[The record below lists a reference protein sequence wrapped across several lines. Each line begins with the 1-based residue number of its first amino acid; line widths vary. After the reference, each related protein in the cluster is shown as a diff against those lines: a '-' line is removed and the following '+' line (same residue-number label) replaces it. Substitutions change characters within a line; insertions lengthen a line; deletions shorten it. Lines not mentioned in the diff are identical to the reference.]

1 MHSGVDR
8 KNLMQKNKCPIL
20 TASTVMEFLLD
31 IDERRKKLGTAAIF
45 ILIPLIG
52 ILDYLSGPQVT
63 FSLKYLIPVAMAA
76 WFAGRRTGFIA
87 AVFSTLIWLFTDL
100 ATGRFSSSMFLHYWN
115 AANRMV
121 FFMFMVLLLST
132 LRRALKREHELSRTD
147 FLTGAMLSRSFYEVT
162 ELEISRS
169 NRYEHPL
176 TIVYMDIDDFKHVN
190 DTFGHSAG
198 DMLLC
203 SVVGAIKSHVRKSD
217 VVARLGGDEFA
228 ILLPETDQD
237 AAREAVAKIERHL
250 IEAVSKNPWF
260 ATFSIGVVTCR
271 NISLSVDKLIELA
284 DNAMYSVKKS
294 GKNKASYSQYE
305 G

>member
-1 MHSGVDR
+1 
-8 KNLMQKNKCPIL
+8 MQKIKRPIL
-20 TASTVMEFLLD
+20 TASAVMEFLLD
-31 IDERRKKLGTAAIF
+31 IDERRKRLGTAAIF

-87 AVFSTLIWLFTDL
+87 AVFSTLIWFFTDL

-115 AANRMV
+115 AANRLI

-147 FLTGAMLSRSFYEVT
+147 FLTGAMLSRSFHEVA

-169 NRYEHPL
+169 SRYKHPL
-176 TIVYMDIDDFKHVN
+176 TIAYIDIDDFKHVN

-203 SVVGAIKSHVRKSD
+203 TVADAIKKNVRKSD

-228 ILLPETDQD
+228 ILLPEADQD
-237 AAREAVAKIERHL
+237 AARAAIGKIAGHL
-250 IEAVSKNPWF
+250 VESVSRNPWS

-271 NISLSVDKLIELA
+271 SIFLSVDKLIEVA
-284 DNAMYSVKKS
+284 DSAMYSVKKS
-294 GKNKASYSQYE
+294 GKNRVCYLQYE